1 MKLNLNKISVLLL
14 VLVAQLTFA
23 QERTVSGIVSDNA
36 GIPLP
41 GVSVLI
47 KGSKTGVQTDF
58 DGSYS
63 IKAEPSSVLIFSY
76 VGLTTKE
83 ATTSSSKLNVKMS
96 SQSTELQSVV
106 VTALGIKRE
115 KKSLGYATQQ
125 VKGDD
130 LTKVIT
136 GNLANSMSGK
146 LAGVSIKTSGN
157 IGGSTNVVIRGN
169 KSLTGSSQ
177 PLWVV
182 DGIPMN
188 NQNSNSDRQKTGITG
203 YDYGDPA
210 SDINP
215 DDIET
220 MNVLKGAAA
229 SALYGN
235 RAANGVIIVTT
246 KKGSKSKG
254 LGVTV
259 SSGITVG
266 TADKSTL
273 PDYQTEYGGGDSSK
287 FRANININNGGS
299 YPRAA
304 TSPDSSWGSAF
315 DPNQLA
321 YQWTSFYPELPSYG
335 KATPWVN
342 AKHSPVDFFVP
353 STTYTNNIA
362 IAGGNEKGNFRVS
375 YSKFDQTGMLPN
387 SKLNKDNFNFSSA
400 YNLSP
405 KTTVNATANYT
416 KTGMLG
422 SNETGYGS
430 GGNNIMTGFRQWWQT
445 NVDIKDLE
453 NAYNLTGQNTTW
465 NVGRETNLAA
475 QYHDNPY
482 FQRYNNYN
490 TMDRDRF
497 FGNVGLNSEI
507 NKWLGFTAKGSIDT
521 YDQIQEERVAVGSKR
536 ATAQKGFYSRYD
548 KTFSEYNA
556 DLILNFKT
564 NITDDLKF
572 TGLIGGNI
580 RRSTMNS
587 VYSQTNGGLVVPGIY
602 MLKNSVLGIDY
613 PTEHQE
619 TIGTNSVYEGA
630 TFAYLDTFFLEG
642 TFRTDV
648 ASTLSENNAKFS
660 YPSISGTYI
669 FSNNINVDWLSF
681 GKIRANYAESGN
693 DTGFAK
699 VESTYEKEN
708 NFGSASLFRN
718 EYTKKNSDL
727 KSELTKGSEIGLEM
741 SFLKKRF
748 GFDVTYYK
756 SNTTNQ
762 ILDIIPTQATG
773 YAAKTINSGDIENK
787 GFEVTLNAGIVQ
799 TNNFSWDVKVNWS
812 NNKNTVKSLSP
823 GIESFT
829 IGTFNENTSVVAEV
843 GQPYGTIKGS
853 GYVYSA
859 SGERIVEANGNYA
872 SKAGVTIGNI
882 NPDWIGGIN
891 NMFKYKNLTFSFLI
905 DVKKGG
911 DVFSLDQAYGQAS
924 GLYKNTVGTNA
935 KGFPIRN
942 LTKDG
947 GGQLLPGVQQTTNID
962 GSVTTTPNT
971 VYAEVSVHNPDT
983 DGDYSNLGNNS
994 FPMQAFVY
1002 DASYV
1007 RLREVSLNY
1016 RLPSSVLHGTPF
1028 TDINFTVN
1036 GNNLW
1041 IISKNLPD
1049 ADPEAGFSSGNF
1061 QGVQTGVMPTAREI
1075 SFNVKLQF

>member
-47 KGSKTGVQTDF
+47 KGTTTGTQTNF

-63 IKAEPSSVLIFSY
+63 IKALPNSIIIFSY

-83 ATTSSSKLNVKMS
+83 MSASSTKVNANLS
-96 SQSTELQSVV
+96 SNSTELQSVV

-125 VKGDD
+125 IKGED

-146 LAGVSIKTSGN
+146 LAGVSIKNSGN
-157 IGGSTNVVIRGN
+157 MGGSTNVVIRGN

-177 PLWVV
+177 PLWVI

-188 NQNSNSDRQKTGITG
+188 NSSSNSKNQVSGISG
-203 YDYGDPA
+203 FDYGNPV

-215 DDIET
+215 DDIES

-229 SALYGN
+229 AALYGN

-246 KKGSKSKG
+246 KKGAKSKG
-254 LGVTV
+254 LGISVT
-259 SSGITVG
+259 SGLTVG
-266 TADKSTL
+266 TVDKTTF
-273 PDYQTEYGGGDSSK
+273 PEYQTQYGGGNNSK
-287 FRANININNGGS
+287 FRNNININNGGS

-304 TSPDSSWGSAF
+304 TAPDTSWGSAF
-315 DPNQLA
+315 NPDQLA
-321 YQWTSFYPELPSYG
+321 YQWASFYPSLPTYG
-335 KATPWVN
+335 KATPWVM
-342 AKHSPVDFFVP
+342 AKNTPVDFLAP

-362 IAGGNEKGNFRVS
+362 ITGGNDKGSFRVS
-375 YSKFDQTGMLPN
+375 YSKFNQTGILPN
-387 SKLNKDNFNFSSA
+387 SSLKKDNFNFTSS
-400 YNLSP
+400 YNLST
-405 KTTVNATANYT
+405 KTTINATANYA
-416 KTGMLG
+416 KTGVLG

-430 GGNNIMTGFRQWWQT
+430 GGNNLMTGFRQWWQT
-445 NVDIKDLE
+445 NVDIKELE
-453 NAYNLTGQNTTW
+453 NAYNTTGQNTTW
-465 NVGRETNLAA
+465 NVGTQNDLTA
-475 QYHDNPY
+475 QYHDNPF

-497 FGNVGLNSEI
+497 FGNVALNSEL
-507 NKWLGFTAKGSIDT
+507 NKWLGFTAKGSMDT
-521 YDQIQEERVAVGSKR
+521 YGQLQEERVAVGSKR
-536 ATAQKGFYSRYD
+536 ADEQKGFYSRYD
-548 KTFSEYNA
+548 KKFSEYNA
-556 DLILNFKT
+556 DLIFNFKA

-587 VYSQTNGGLVVPGIY
+587 IYSSTNGGLFSPGVY
-602 MLKNSVLGIDY
+602 MLKNSVLPINY
-613 PTEHQE
+613 PTESQE
-619 TIGTNSVYEGA
+619 TVGSNSVYEA
-630 TFAYLDTFFLEG
+630 VTFSYLDTFFLEG
-642 TFRTDV
+642 TYRTDV
-648 ASTLSENNAKFS
+648 SSTLSQNNAQFS
-660 YPSISGTYI
+660 YPSVSGTYV
-669 FSNNINVDWLSF
+669 FSNHIDADWLSF

-693 DTGFAK
+693 DTGFGK
-699 VESTYEKEN
+699 VQSTYEKEN
-708 NFGSASLFRN
+708 NFGNQPLLRN
-718 EYTKKNSDL
+718 EFTKKNSDL
-727 KSELTKGSEIGLEM
+727 TSELTKGSEIGLEM

-748 GFDVTYYK
+748 SFDVTYYK
-756 SNTTNQ
+756 SNTVDQ
-762 ILDIIPTQATG
+762 ILDVIPTQATG
-773 YAAKTINSGDIENK
+773 YSAKTINSGDIENK

-799 TNNFSWDVKVNWS
+799 TNNFSWDFKVNWS
-812 NNKNTVKSLSP
+812 NNKNTVKSLAP
-823 GIESFT
+823 GINSFT

-843 GQPYGTIKGS
+843 GQPYGLIKGS
-853 GYVYSA
+853 GFIYTKN
-859 SGERIVEANGNYA
+859 GERVVTDTGNYA
-872 SKAGVTIGNI
+872 SEAGVTIGDI

-891 NMFKYKNLTFSFLI
+891 NIFKYKNITFSFLI

-924 GLYKNTVGTNA
+924 GLYNSTVGTNA

-942 LTKDG
+942 TIANG
-947 GGQLLPGVQQTTNID
+947 GGQILPGVQLITNPD
-962 GSVTTTPNT
+962 GSITTTPNT
-971 VYAEVSVHNPDT
+971 VYAEVSFANGT
-983 DGDYSNLGNNS
+983 GNLGSNS

-1007 RLREVSLNY
+1007 KLREVSLNY
-1016 RLPSSVLHGTPF
+1016 RFPSSILHKTPF
-1028 TDINFTVN
+1028 TDVNFTLN

-1061 QGVQTGVMPTAREI
+1061 QGVQTGVMPTVREI